1 MHACK
6 SGAIDHKHAARNM
19 QSASLFSEPG
29 KGQLELSRLPSDASG
44 VPIDTF
50 QAATAVSPITALP
63 AVVAG
68 NTAGQLSNRFN
79 RAQSSISRAIE
90 KISTSRR
97 VRGDAGNGEDPE
109 MHELEKFDNWMIMKG
124 ATDAHPSVPWNLRAF
139 FTCFRDHVLFPFN
152 IPFFWYFGG
161 ENGRHH
167 VNNSQWLPAWSEW
180 VPSFKYSVFNL
191 FLPITPFVI
200 FIRVAMALILIFQ
213 FIDPQIS
220 GRRIDIRFEL
230 AFSFCCLFCWILTV
244 AAKHATT
251 PPILYGLWRTISL
264 PSIVVRDE
272 QLIASWLMP
281 DMFRL
286 LREMRL
292 CASRTGREGLL
303 QAAMLL
309 PSCHP
314 LSLYA
319 SHNLFILPHALYSQ
333 SPLLSFVSHTV
344 LCRYVQECSKLST
357 SPLTDQPIEVVKV
370 FGFRSGSD
378 MASDLKSH
386 KMTSNDVHSAFWTSL
401 PDAECP
407 CPGDCF
413 AIAAEQTSQGTG
425 DFDGYG
431 SKLHFHRDSSKFVAF
446 MQTENAPT
454 DAPDSLPG
462 MTSEQ
467 NIARVA
473 LADPSL
479 LIPGYTRVSAI
490 TVSTAFAGMRCI
502 HACCLGHDVLHHAL
516 PKNRQQRCRIHF
528 QIQSERYLA
537 SILFSFSSLFYH
549 CHASL
554 RLSTSC

>member
-1 MHACK
+1 
-6 SGAIDHKHAARNM
+6 M

-29 KGQLELSRLPSDASG
+29 KGQLELSRLPSDTGSG
-44 VPIDTF
+44 PIDTVP
-50 QAATAVSPITALP
+50 ATTAVSPITALP
-63 AVVAG
+63 GVVAG
-68 NTAGQLSNRFN
+68 NTTGQLSNRFN
-79 RAQSSISRAIE
+79 RTQSSISRAIE

-97 VRGDAGNGEDPE
+97 VGGDAGDGEDPA
-109 MHELEKFDNWMIMKG
+109 MHELEKFENWMIMKG
-124 ATDAHPSVPWNLRAF
+124 ATDAHPSVPWNFRAF

-161 ENGRHH
+161 GSGRCL
-167 VNNSQWLPAWSEW
+167 VYNSQWIPAWSEW
-180 VPSFKYSVFNL
+180 VPSLKYSVFNL
-191 FLPITPFVI
+191 FLPITSFVM

-220 GRRIDIRFEL
+220 GQRIDIRFEL

-251 PPILYGLWRTISL
+251 PPILYGLWRTINL
-264 PSIVVRDE
+264 PAIVVRDE
-272 QLIASWLMP
+272 QLLASWLMP

-292 CASRTGREGLL
+292 CASRGGREGLL
-303 QAAMLL
+303 RASMLL

-314 LSLYA
+314 LSLYV
-319 SHNLFILPHALYSQ
+319 SHIVFILPHVPCSQ
-333 SPLLSFVSHTV
+333 SPSLLFVSHTV
-344 LCRYVQECSKLST
+344 LCRYVQECSKLGT

-370 FGFRSGSD
+370 FGFRATTD

-386 KMTSNDVHSAFWTSL
+386 KMTSNDVHSEFWTSL
-401 PDAECP
+401 PAADCP

-413 AIAAEQTSQGTG
+413 AIAADQTSQGTG
-425 DFDGYG
+425 VSDGYG

-454 DAPDSLPG
+454 DAPDALPG
-462 MTSEQ
+462 NTSEQ

-473 LADPSL
+473 VADPSL

-490 TVSTAFAGMRCI
+490 TVSTTFEGMRCI
-502 HACCLGHDVLHHAL
+502 HACCPGHDVLHHAL
-516 PKNRQQRCRIHF
+516 PKNRQQRCCICF
-528 QIQSERYLA
+528 QIQSEWYLA
-537 SILFSFSSLFYH
+537 SILFSFSVRILHYSIIVMH
-549 CHASL
+549 
-554 RLSTSC
+554 LSDYQHHVDCDLDAALDHSH